1 MSRVT
6 HPRRR
11 RLAFTL
17 IELLVVIAIIA
28 VLIALLLPAVQA
40 AREAAR
46 RGQCV
51 NNLKQLALASLNYE
65 SSNGCFPGDSYS
77 GVATPNYNDISALGR
92 VIQFMERQTLF
103 NAINFSMLAYDPTNL
118 TAMGTGTS
126 SFWCPSDPTVAT
138 AVPNTT
144 TSPLPAGTW
153 NVQFSSY
160 SGFNG
165 PWDPNYYV
173 ADYYSIPAQYAEQQA
188 AMYGMI
194 YDNSSVRI
202 SDVTDGTS
210 NTILYSELAHG
221 ILTGSTAAN
230 YDEWLQGMNISG
242 WGLSAADAPNAFKQG
257 TNGSAI
263 GIGVG
268 GVSSFHPGGANFA
281 FADGSVRFL
290 KNTIASWPVDPTND
304 YLPVGLG
311 SGVLGAGFTWGTTTP
326 KVYQAL
332 STRGSREV
340 ISSDSY

>member
-1 MSRVT
+1 MS

-11 RLAFTL
+11 RLGFTL

-46 RGQCV
+46 RAQCV
-51 NNLKQLALASLNYE
+51 NNLKQLALAALNYE
-65 SSNGCFPGDSYS
+65 SATGCFPGDSYS
-77 GVATPNYNDISALGR
+77 GVATPNYNDLSALAR
-92 VIQFMERQTLF
+92 VILFMERSTLF
-103 NAINFSMLAYDPTNL
+103 NSINFSMLAYDPTNI

-126 SFWCPSDPTVAT
+126 SFWCPSDTNVALS
-138 AVPNTT
+138 VPNTV
-144 TSPLPAGTW
+144 TSPLPPGNW
-153 NVQFSSY
+153 NIQFASY

-165 PWDPNYYV
+165 PWDPNYFV
-173 ADYYSIPAQYAEQQA
+173 QDYYSIPAQYAEQQN

-194 YDNSSVRI
+194 YDNSSVKI
-202 SDVTDGTS
+202 AEVIDGTS
-210 NTILYSELAHG
+210 NTILFSELAHG
-221 ILTGSTAAN
+221 ILTGASASS

-281 FADGSVRFL
+281 FADGSVKFL
-290 KNTIASWPVDPTND
+290 KNTIASWPVDPNND
-304 YLPVGLG
+304 YLPIGLG
-311 SGVLGAGFTWGTTTP
+311 SGVLGYGFTWGTTTP

-332 STRGSREV
+332 STRASREV
-340 ISSDSY
+340 ISADSY